1 MRASRCEP
9 PSPSG
14 PWGRRLRAELL
25 AIGSELLGPLR
36 TETNSLWLTE
46 RLLDA
51 GIEVAARATLA
62 DELSLLES
70 AFRGALSRADVV
82 IATGGLGPTADDL
95 SREAAAA
102 ATGRPLRR
110 DPAILEALRARFT
123 RFGRTMSTSNEKQ
136 ADLIEGAEALRN
148 GRGTAPGQV
157 LEAEGRLLVLL
168 PGPPGEMKPMFDEQ
182 VLPRLR
188 ARAGATSVVRRRVLR
203 IAAMPES
210 EVDEIAA
217 PVYGRFANPKT
228 TILGAAGQVE
238 LHLVAQGDDAAQ
250 AEGRIET
257 LAAELRAALAF
268 RIYGEDGRDLPHV
281 VADLLRERGL
291 TLALAES
298 CTGGLLSARLTE
310 VPGVSAVLERAFV
323 TYANRAKVEE
333 VGVDVA
339 LLERHGAVSAEVA
352 AAMAEGAMRVAG
364 TDVGLGVTG
373 IAGPDGGTA
382 DKPVGLVFLATAG
395 RAGTRVRRSLFPG
408 GRERVRF
415 QATQVALEMLR
426 RGLLGLPPL

>member
-1 MRASRCEP
+1 MK
-9 PSPSG
+9 
-14 PWGRRLRAELL
+14 AELL

-36 TETNSLWLTE
+36 VETNTLWLTE

-51 GIEVAARATLA
+51 GIEVVARATLA
-62 DELSLLES
+62 DDVALLES
-70 AFRGALSRADVV
+70 AFRGALARADVV

-95 SREAAAA
+95 TREAAAA

-110 DPAILEALRARFT
+110 DPAILEALRARFA
-123 RFGRTMSTSNEKQ
+123 RFGRAMSPTNVKQ
-136 ADLIEGAEALRN
+136 ADVIEGAEALAN
-148 GRGTAPGQV
+148 ARGTAPGQV
-157 LEAEGRLLVLL
+157 LGAGDRLLVIL
-168 PGPPGEMKPMFDEQ
+168 PGPPGEMKPMFEEQ

-188 ARAGATSVVRRRVLR
+188 ARAGATRVVRRRVLR

-217 PVYGRFANPKT
+217 PVYGRFENPRT

-238 LHLVAQGDDAAQ
+238 LHLVAHGDDAAQ
-250 AEGRIET
+250 AEGRIEA
-257 LAAELRAALAF
+257 LALELRAALAH
-268 RIYGEDGRDLPHV
+268 RLYDEDGRDLPHV
-281 VADLLRERGL
+281 VVDLLRGLGL
-291 TLALAES
+291 TLSLAES

-310 VPGVSAVLERAFV
+310 VPGASAVLERAFV

-333 VGVDVA
+333 VGVDPA
-339 LLERHGAVSAEVA
+339 LLEEHGAVSAEVA
-352 AAMAEGAMRVAG
+352 AAMAEGARRVAG
-364 TDVGLGVTG
+364 ADVGVGITG

-382 DKPVGLVFLATAG
+382 LKPVGLVFVATAG
-395 RAGTRVRRSLFPG
+395 RAGARVRRSLFPG

-415 QATQVALEMLR
+415 QATQVALEMVR